1 MTCILFSNAMP
12 MFQGNKFPGMLIII
26 IITDW
31 SCIQAEPL
39 RGFLEPDEPAVGTPT
54 QAFSFL
60 FLSPH
65 FSAEPVRASTDATQF
80 VCTSA
85 RAGS

>member
-1 MTCILFSNAMP
+1 
-12 MFQGNKFPGMLIII
+12 MFQGKKFPGMLKII

-39 RGFLEPDEPAVGTPT
+39 GSFLEPDEPAVGTPA
-54 QAFSFL
+54 QAIPFL
-60 FLSPH
+60 FLGPH
-65 FSAEPVRASTDATQF
+65 FSAEPVRASTYSTQF